1 MMKPFSSMLA
11 SPGAHRMA
19 IAGLPDL
26 DEAIVA
32 AAVEGAARRRG
43 QQRVD
48 AAGVGLGDHRDD
60 EAVVG
65 APSAWEWAQGKHTHW

>member
-1 MMKPFSSMLA
+1 MIKPCSSMFA

-19 IAGLPDL
+19 IAGAPDL

-32 AAVEGAARRRG
+32 TAVEGAARRRG

-65 APSAWEWAQGKHTHW
+65 APSAWGSARAQGI